1 VKLKMRA
8 NMKVLLASFVL
19 LFLKAAHTKEI
30 NYSGE
35 VSFKAE
41 TNMPG
46 VSVEG
51 ISHSFK
57 TLKADFSENEQ
68 VLNKV
73 EAELDAET
81 LKTGIEMRDQHMFE
95 KVFLVLSAK
104 EKPVLLKLKM
114 EKPTCEKK
122 GATIVCSGD
131 AQFTL
136 GKKNITRKMELKFDN
151 KLNTEVNFNLS
162 LKELA
167 LEIPGYLGI
176 ELEDS
181 IALKMKAVRK

>member
-1 VKLKMRA
+1 MKL
-8 NMKVLLASFVL
+8 LLTCLILL
-19 LFLKAAHTKEI
+19 LFQTANSKEI
-30 NYSGE
+30 NYNGE

-51 ISHSFK
+51 ISHTFK
-57 TLKADFSENEQ
+57 ILKADFSENEQ

-73 EAELDAET
+73 EAEIDAET
-81 LKTGIEMRDQHMFE
+81 LKTGIDMRDQHMFE
-95 KVFLVLSAK
+95 KVFLVLSSK
-104 EKPVLLKLKM
+104 QKPVLLKLKM
-114 EKPTCEKK
+114 EKPNCEKK
-122 GATIVCSGD
+122 GAALVCSGD
-131 AQFTL
+131 AQFAL
-136 GKKNITRKMELKFDN
+136 GKKNITRKLELKFDN
-151 KLNTEVNFNLS
+151 KSNTEVNFNLS